1 VGYTKTGHYDRIV
14 ERHIR
19 SGRASNKTETIHQ
32 ALTLLDAV
40 TRGAG
45 PQGATFTGADD
56 LEALLLAGMSS
67 GAPTGMTPRR
77 KARIY
82 GSLKR

>member
-1 VGYTKTGHYDRIV
+1 MGYTKTGHYDQII

-40 TRGAG
+40 SRGAG
-45 PQGATFTGADD
+45 PHGSTFTGSDN
-56 LEALLLAGMSS
+56 LEALLLEGLASGPAAPMTAG
-67 GAPTGMTPRR
+67 R
-77 KARIY
+77 KAKIY
-82 GSLKR
+82 GPLK

>member
-1 VGYTKTGHYDRIV
+1 MGYTKTGYYDRII

-19 SGRASNKTETIHQ
+19 SGKASNQTETIHQ

-40 TRGAG
+40 SRGAG
-45 PQGATFTGADD
+45 PGGATFHGADD
-56 LEALLLAGMSS
+56 LETLLLEGLRS
-67 GAPTGMTPRR
+67 GPAAPMTAER

-82 GSLKR
+82 GHLK